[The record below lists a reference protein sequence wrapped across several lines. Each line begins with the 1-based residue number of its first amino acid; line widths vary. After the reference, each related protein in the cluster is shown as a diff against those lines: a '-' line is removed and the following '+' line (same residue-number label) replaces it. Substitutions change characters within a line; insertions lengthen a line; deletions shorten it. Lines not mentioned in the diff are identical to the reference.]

1 MAVQVTFEAW
11 RHENDPKIHIKLLE
25 GPHANERI
33 VVDARANYSGGN
45 PRLYKALDAIL
56 REQDSNSA

>member
-1 MAVQVTFEAW
+1 MRVTLEVW

-33 VVDARANYSGGN
+33 VVDSRANYSGGN
-45 PRLYKALDAIL
+45 PKLFKALNAL
-56 REQDSNSA
+56 LEQERAK